1 MVLSRQ
7 LNGQSH
13 RPFRSLFF
21 CFVLSIHQLATIRWR
36 FLAHLRPWPESFLQ
50 NDSLFIADVVFFQP
64 ELVQAHFVIRTGHE
78 QQYEPLDALR
88 SFCFF
93 FTGFYLVLPG
103 FQVLAPVPSQFWPRI
118 VWQTT
123 LVLLCNELV
132 WQRWIGTTN
141 FTALTQFYWVL
152 HQIAV
157 RTKAQ

>member
-1 MVLSRQ
+1 MARAIGHFVRCS
-7 LNGQSH
+7 
-13 RPFRSLFF
+13 FVLFF
-21 CFVLSIHQLATIRWR
+21 QSTNWRRFVGVSSLTFALGLNRFCKMIHYSSLMWFSFNQNWFRLTLSSELATNNNMSHQMRYGR
-36 FLAHLRPWPESFLQ
+36 F
-50 NDSLFIADVVFFQP
+50 V
-64 ELVQAHFVIRTGHE
+64 
-78 QQYEPLDALR
+78 
-88 SFCFF
+88 FF

-157 RTKAQ
+157 RTKAQQL

>member
-93 FTGFYLVLPG
+93 FYWILPSFTGFPG
-103 FQVLAPVPSQFWPRI
+103 IGTSSKPVLASDSLANDFGV
-118 VWQTT
+118 
-123 LVLLCNELV
+123 
-132 WQRWIGTTN
+132 
-141 FTALTQFYWVL
+141 
-152 HQIAV
+152 AV
-157 RTKAQ
+157 